1 MDTDTGLDV
10 VTGAFSYTGGAI
22 ARRVLADGRRVRT
35 LTGHPGR
42 PSAIKDRVEVVPYA
56 FDEPTALARSLEGAT
71 TLYNTYWV
79 RFDRGSVSFDRA
91 IENSKRLFSAARE
104 AGVSRIVHVSVT
116 NPSPDSRF
124 PYFRGKAVVERALAG
139 SGVSHA
145 VVRPTIIFGTGDI
158 LMNNVAWLL
167 RRFPVFALP
176 GDGRYR
182 VRPVHAD
189 DVAGVCVGAARADE
203 NSTIDAVGPEPMTF
217 EEMVRAIRSG
227 VGSRSKILHV
237 PAAGARFA
245 ARGIGVF
252 VRDVIITDHEMGGLM
267 DELAWTDGPAT
278 GSIRFTDWVREAG
291 SGLGHTYASEV
302 RRHFVNAAS
311 G

>member
-1 MDTDTGLDV
+1 MGLDV

-22 ARRVLADGRRVRT
+22 ARRLLADGRRIRT
-35 LTGHPGR
+35 LTGHPNR
-42 PSAIKDRVEVVPYA
+42 ASAIKDRVEVVPYA
-56 FDEPTALARSLEGAT
+56 FDEPAALARSLEGAR

-79 RFDRGSVSFDRA
+79 RFDRASVSFDRA
-91 IENSKRLFSAARE
+91 IENSRRLFAAARD
-104 AGVSRIVHVSVT
+104 AGVKRIVHVSVT
-116 NPSPDSRF
+116 NPSPTSRF
-124 PYFRGKAVVERALAG
+124 PYFRGKALVEQALAE
-139 SGVSHA
+139 SGMSYA
-145 VVRPTIIFGTGDI
+145 VVRPTIIFGAGDI

-189 DVAGVCVGAARADE
+189 DVAGVCIGAARMTE
-203 NSTIDAVGPEPMTF
+203 NATIDAAGPESMTF
-217 EEMVRAIRSG
+217 EEMVGAIRSA
-227 VGSRSKILHV
+227 VGSRSRIVHV
-237 PAAGARFA
+237 PAAGAQLA

-252 VRDVIITDHEMGGLM
+252 VRDVIITDHELGGLM

-278 GSIRFTDWVREAG
+278 GSIRFTDWIREAG
-291 SGLGHTYASEV
+291 PRLGLAYASEI
-302 RRHFVNAAS
+302 RRHFVNAAQ